1 MAIKIDPPEPDSPDA
16 RILRREKRAFWRL
29 TAWGGAAAL
38 SLAALGVTLQTE
50 AGSERLALA
59 FAGAAPRSID
69 VAALEERVLEKDA
82 ETKALEIQMR
92 AVVADRD
99 RLGTRIASLEH
110 SLDDVTG
117 SIKRQAAANAAVT
130 PPATTASVTADAKIA
145 PPAAPGPNVVRTE
158 KFTPPP
164 PPAIAAPQAAAP
176 AAEPVPMPPTRVAS
190 APTAEPAADAPHKNE
205 FGVDLGGAHDVDI
218 LNARWAAVKANF
230 GPLLNGLYPLAT
242 HDRRPGSTDLRL
254 LAGPVA
260 NPAAAN
266 ALCAKFAAVRV
277 TCRTVKFDGE
287 RLVQR

>member
-1 MAIKIDPPEPDSPDA
+1 
-16 RILRREKRAFWRL
+16 
-29 TAWGGAAAL
+29 
-38 SLAALGVTLQTE
+38 VTLQTE

-69 VAALEERVLEKDA
+69 VAALEQRVLEKDA

-117 SIKRQAAANAAVT
+117 SIKRQAAATAAVA
-130 PPATTASVTADAKIA
+130 PPATTATVTPDAA
-145 PPAAPGPNVVRTE
+145 PAAQPRPNVVRTE
-158 KFTPPP
+158 KITPPP

-190 APTAEPAADAPHKNE
+190 ASAAEPAADAQHKNE
-205 FGVDLGGAHDVDI
+205 FGVDLGGARDMDI

-230 GPLLNGLYPLAT
+230 GQLLNGLYPLAA

-266 ALCAKFAAVRV
+266 ALCAKFAAFRI

-287 RLVQR
+287 RMVQR